1 MDKNTGQLG
10 IFFAGNRPK
19 LVGKLDVTLK
29 PMNTDNPLQIDSTAM
44 ILLIGNIG
52 REQQN
57 IAAMLEKAGHQCG
70 FASSARQALEVLG
83 SDLAPDILITLNSN
97 RLVDDLRTISESVGD
112 NFPIIV
118 IGDGSNDQGLAA
130 CQMAGVTAFVGR
142 PVDPSLLLMSV
153 HSALRLRQL
162 HQQQTT
168 LRQQLSSHQ
177 QQLELEREVAAI
189 IYKNVLQRNY
199 LQTEVIKAEMPAMA
213 LFNGD
218 LLLVERT
225 PDNHLHVLLG
235 DFTCHG
241 LAASVVASPVA
252 SIFYGMSRKGFAIT
266 DIVREINGKLHS
278 LLPINQFLAATVVA
292 LYPESKSLGV
302 IGCGLPDQVLVNDL
316 DGSYQFIESKNRPLG
331 VYGAIEPEE
340 RNFTVNEHH
349 HLYLMTDAVL
359 RMENVEGEVFGVQRV
374 MAAVCKQAGSGLE
387 ALKASL
393 IEHGRGLAQSNDD
406 VALVELI
413 CDVNNVPWQH
423 SSTEQATH
431 QIQALSWK
439 TIMELDI
446 HALRRLNPVPV
457 MVNALME
464 IQGLQEHRQS
474 IFLIASE
481 LFANALDHGVLG
493 LDSSIKSTPEGFMRF
508 YELKEERIQRLQQ
521 GSIRLLFSHR
531 PTEQGGRLTIKLI
544 DSGNGFDWQAKRQ
557 NLAENV
563 GFSGRGLKL
572 LETLCTQLTYHGK
585 GNRVTAVFDWQS

>member
-1 MDKNTGQLG
+1 MDKKTRQVG
-10 IFFAGNRPK
+10 IFFAGNRLKPVCK
-19 LVGKLDVTLK
+19 ADVTLK
-29 PMNTDNPLQIDSTAM
+29 RMNTDNPLQIDSAVI

-52 REQQN
+52 SEQQN
-57 IAAMLEKAGHQCG
+57 IAAMLELAGHHCG
-70 FASSARQALEVLG
+70 FASSAQLALELLV
-83 SDLAPDILITLNSN
+83 SDVEPDILIVLSSN
-97 RLVDDLRTISESVGD
+97 GLDDDLRTIRESVGD
-112 NFPIIV
+112 NFPIVV
-118 IGDGSNDQGLAA
+118 IGDSSNEQRLAD
-130 CQMAGVTAFVGR
+130 CQKAGIAAFVVR

-162 HQQQTT
+162 HQQQTA

-177 QQLELEREVAAI
+177 QQLELEREVAAT

-199 LQTEVIKAEMPAMA
+199 LQTEVIKAEMPPMA

-225 PDNHLHVLLG
+225 PDNHLHVFLG

-241 LAASVVASPVA
+241 LAASVVASPAA

-266 DIVREINGKLHS
+266 DIVREINAKLHR

-302 IGCGLPDQVLVNDL
+302 ISCGLPDHVLVNDL
-316 DGSYQFIESKNRPLG
+316 DGSYKFIESKNIPLG
-331 VYGAIEPEE
+331 VYSSIEAEE

-349 HLYLMTDAVL
+349 HLYLMTEAVL
-359 RMENVEGEVFGVQRV
+359 GMENVEGEAFGVQRV
-374 MAAVCKQAGSGLE
+374 ADAVCKHAESGLD

-393 IEHGRGLAQSNDD
+393 IEHGRGLAQSGDD

-413 CDVNNVPWQH
+413 CDVNNVPWQ
-423 SSTEQATH
+423 SNSTEQATH
-431 QIQALSWK
+431 QIQALSWR

-446 HALRRLNPVPV
+446 NALRQLNPVPV

-493 LDSSIKSTPEGFMRF
+493 LDSSIKATPEGFMRF
-508 YELKEERIQRLQQ
+508 YELKEERIQSLQQ
-521 GSIRLLFSHR
+521 GSIRLMFSHR
-531 PTEQGGRLTIKLI
+531 PTEQGGRLTIKLV

-557 NLAENV
+557 SLAENV

-585 GNRVTAVFDWQS
+585 GNRVTAVFDWRS